1 MLGHPFTQ
9 ACPVVQ
15 QCYQEDLQR
24 LHDYHNRHPSP
35 SSEGG
40 FRCQQ
45 RRLVLPA
52 SRANS
57 TTDPA
62 ALAPPAQD
70 TQTALGQAL
79 SGMQASGDDEVQAG
93 RDEALQRLGS
103 SGSRTLSGRL
113 CRAGSSSS
121 SGTAMSG
128 GGWRSYRRRLAPSCK
143 ELMYVCDGDRNGVIH
158 YIGTG
163 GWVLTSCRAGSCCG
177 LCAVDEAGPLACFHE
192 SLRYVCAQ

>member
-1 MLGHPFTQ
+1 MLSCVLQAVLVHPFTQ

-45 RRLVLPA
+45 RRLLLPA
-52 SRANS
+52 SRTTSS
-57 TTDPA
+57 TNPGA
-62 ALAPPAQD
+62 ALTPPAEHA
-70 TQTALGQAL
+70 QTALGQAV
-79 SGMQASGDDEVQAG
+79 SGMQACGDDQVQAG
-93 RDEALQRLGS
+93 RDEALQRLAS

-113 CRAGSSSS
+113 CRAGNSNSSSS
-121 SGTAMSG
+121 STAMLG

-163 GWVLTSCRAGSCCG
+163 DGC
-177 LCAVDEAGPLACFHE
+177 
-192 SLRYVCAQ
+192 